1 MNTIFGLFAQ
11 LNETRSSSA
20 RARSVLIGDQPAWPM
35 ALPRSRRVRH
45 VGLGRLVQHPRLS
58 EPIGHVPPAKYE
70 QAYYRAHG
78 TPMGGRSHVTKTS
91 ENRGRFNVSGI
102 FSIDIP
108 QIAGRSPFPDSP

>member
-1 MNTIFGLFAQ
+1 MINRRGPWRYLEAVEFATLDWVDWFNT
-11 LNETRSSSA
+11 R
-20 RARSVLIGDQPAWPM
+20 
-35 ALPRSRRVRH
+35 
-45 VGLGRLVQHPRLS
+45 RLS